1 MPDSKRT
8 RILLLILAGALLI
21 GGVNVWQN
29 AQLAKQEE
37 ITDRPIKSK
46 RAKVKKPPVEAVTPV
61 TPEFKVG
68 AAESLRPFDKQ
79 QTIQQQTIQQP
90 TIPPTTTMTG
100 SNQIPMPAVPNQPQE
115 PTKIAATG
123 RVDAEVV
130 ARKGAG
136 KNDPFVGITGL
147 KPFPSH
153 GASLDEETASAP
165 TKSKRMLVPP
175 PPPVVHTYAPPVLAS
190 TEMPEPPS
198 RPMLSHKVRLV
209 AVLADRAVL
218 KITDGRLRA
227 DNKWPPTITLGSGE
241 KFESLEVVRV
251 APDSVTI
258 EEDGERSVKTLE
270 RIR

>member
-29 AQLAKQEE
+29 SQVAKQEE
-37 ITDRPIKSK
+37 ILTQIHRKKQKPRMIVDKPTED
-46 RAKVKKPPVEAVTPV
+46 VKTGAT
-61 TPEFKVG
+61 EFKTG
-68 AAESLRPFDKQ
+68 AAEPLRPPTRAP
-79 QTIQQQTIQQP
+79 QTIT
-90 TIPPTTTMTG
+90 TTTTMTG
-100 SNQIPMPAVPNQPQE
+100 TQPLLTTTTPAA
-115 PTKIAATG
+115 PTKIAATVRSEAQLPARQNAG
-123 RVDAEVV
+123 R
-130 ARKGAG
+130 K
-136 KNDPFVGITGL
+136 DPFLGITGL
-147 KPFPSH
+147 KPFPSR
-153 GASLDEETASAP
+153 GIALEEEETKKA
-165 TKSKRMLVPP
+165 TKSKRFLVPP
-175 PPPVVHTYAPPVLAS
+175 PPPVVQTYAPPSIPS

-218 KITDGRLRA
+218 KITDIRLRH
-227 DNKWPPTITLGSGE
+227 DNKWPPTITLGTGD
-241 KFESLEVVRV
+241 KFESLEVLRV

>member
-29 AQLAKQEE
+29 AQIAKQEE
-37 ITDRPIKSK
+37 ITDRPIKAK
-46 RAKVKKPPVEAVTPV
+46 RTKIKKMAVVAVKPPS
-61 TPEFKVG
+61 PEFKVG
-68 AAESLRPFDKQ
+68 MAEPVRQPGN
-79 QTIQQQTIQQP
+79 TMPQP

-100 SNQIPMPAVPNQPQE
+100 TNQTPMPAVPAQAQE

-136 KNDPFVGITGL
+136 RKDPFIGITGL

-153 GASLDEETASAP
+153 GASLDEETPTAP
-165 TKSKRMLVPP
+165 IKSKRMLVPP

-190 TEMPEPPS
+190 DQIPEPPS

>member
-29 AQLAKQEE
+29 SQLAKQEE
-37 ITDRPIKSK
+37 ITAQVPTKLK
-46 RAKVKKPPVEAVTPV
+46 RTKTRRTQAASTAPAST
-61 TPEFKVG
+61 EFKIG
-68 AAESLRPFDKQ
+68 AAEPLRP
-79 QTIQQQTIQQP
+79 TLRPAP
-90 TIPPTTTMTG
+90 TIPTTTTMTG
-100 SNQIPMPAVPNQPQE
+100 TTQAPVLPMAEAP

-123 RVDAEVV
+123 RPEAENN
-130 ARKGAG
+130 ARKNAG
-136 KNDPFVGITGL
+136 RKDPFLGITGL
-147 KPFPSH
+147 KPFPSR
-153 GASLDEETASAP
+153 GISLEDETAT
-165 TKSKRMLVPP
+165 TKSKHMLVPP
-175 PPPVVHTYAPPVLAS
+175 PPPVVRTYAPPSIPS

-198 RPMLSHKVRLV
+198 RPTLAHKVRLV

-218 KITDGRLRA
+218 KITDLRLRQ
-227 DNKWPPTITLGSGE
+227 DNKWPQTITLGTGD

>member
-1 MPDSKRT
+1 MSDSKRT

-29 AQLAKQEE
+29 SQLAKQEE
-37 ITDRPIKSK
+37 ITAQVPSK
-46 RAKVKKPPVEAVTPV
+46 LKRTKIRRSPVDNTAATP
-61 TPEFKVG
+61 TEFKVG
-68 AAESLRPFDKQ
+68 AAEPLRPSLS
-79 QTIQQQTIQQP
+79 P
-90 TIPPTTTMTG
+90 AHTIPTTATMTG
-100 SNQIPMPAVPNQPQE
+100 AAQPQILPVIE
-115 PTKIAATG
+115 APPTKIAATA
-123 RVDAEVV
+123 RPEAESN
-130 ARKGAG
+130 ARKNAG
-136 KNDPFVGITGL
+136 RKDPFLGITGL

-153 GASLDEETASAP
+153 GISLEDETASHMTA
-165 TKSKRMLVPP
+165 SKNKHMLVPP
-175 PPPVVHTYAPPVLAS
+175 PPPVVRTYAPPSIPS

-198 RPMLSHKVRLV
+198 RPTLAHKVRLV

-218 KITDGRLRA
+218 KITDLRLRQ
-227 DNKWPPTITLGSGE
+227 DNKWPQTITLGTGD

>member
-29 AQLAKQEE
+29 AQTAKQEE
-37 ITDRPIKSK
+37 ITEQLPTKLKRP
-46 RAKVKKPPVEAVTPV
+46 KVRPVLTREKPAPTAAA
-61 TPEFKVG
+61 FKVG
-68 AAESLRPFDKQ
+68 AAEPLRPAL
-79 QTIQQQTIQQP
+79 TGTAP
-90 TIPPTTTMTG
+90 TIPSTTTMTG
-100 SNQIPMPAVPNQPQE
+100 TTQAQVVPMLPVE

-123 RVDAEVV
+123 RAEAEGV
-130 ARKGAG
+130 ARKTAG
-136 KNDPFVGITGL
+136 RTDPFVGVTGF
-147 KPFPSH
+147 KPFPSR
-153 GASLDEETASAP
+153 GISLETEVNHQPIS
-165 TKSKRMLVPP
+165 KSKQLLVPP
-175 PPPVVHTYAPPVLAS
+175 PPPVVHTYAPPALPS

-198 RPMLSHKVRLV
+198 RPMLSHKIRLV

-218 KITDGRLRA
+218 KITDGRLRQ
-227 DNKWPPTITLGSGE
+227 DNKWPSTITLGSGE

>member
-1 MPDSKRT
+1 MPDSKQT

-29 AQLAKQEE
+29 AQIAKQEE
-37 ITDRPIKSK
+37 ITDRPI
-46 RAKVKKPPVEAVTPV
+46 RAKRPQIKKMPLLAVKPPSS
-61 TPEFKVG
+61 EFQVG
-68 AAESLRPFDKQ
+68 AVESVRP
-79 QTIQQQTIQQP
+79 TGTPAQP

-100 SNQIPMPAVPNQPQE
+100 TNQMPMPAVPAQPQE

-123 RVDAEVV
+123 RVNAEVD

-136 KNDPFVGITGL
+136 RKDPFVGITGL

-153 GASLDEETASAP
+153 GASLDEEAAAQS
-165 TKSKRMLVPP
+165 KSKHLLVPP

-190 TEMPEPPS
+190 TDMPEPPS

-227 DNKWPPTITLGSGE
+227 DNKWPSTITLGNGE
-241 KFESLEVVRV
+241 KFESLEIVRV

>member
-29 AQLAKQEE
+29 SQLAKQEE
-37 ITDRPIKSK
+37 ITAQVPTKFK
-46 RAKVKKPPVEAVTPV
+46 RTKTKKVRTESAKTAAAD
-61 TPEFKVG
+61 FKIG
-68 AAESLRPFDKQ
+68 AAEPLRPSLSGPQ
-79 QTIQQQTIQQP
+79 
-90 TIPPTTTMTG
+90 TIPPTATMPG
-100 SNQIPMPAVPNQPQE
+100 SQQALPVESAP

-123 RVDAEVV
+123 RTEAQST
-130 ARKGAG
+130 ARKNAG
-136 KNDPFVGITGL
+136 RKDPFIGITGL

-153 GASLDEETASAP
+153 GIAPEDEETPA
-165 TKSKRMLVPP
+165 TTNKGKRLLVPP
-175 PPPVVHTYAPPVLAS
+175 PPPVVQTYAPPSIPS

-218 KITDGRLRA
+218 KITDGRLRQ
-227 DNKWPPTITLGSGE
+227 DNKWPQTITLGTGD